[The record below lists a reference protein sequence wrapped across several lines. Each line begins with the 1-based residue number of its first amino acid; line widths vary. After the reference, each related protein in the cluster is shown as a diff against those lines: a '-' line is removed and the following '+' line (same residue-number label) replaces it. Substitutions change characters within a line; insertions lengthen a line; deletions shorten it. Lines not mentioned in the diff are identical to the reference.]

1 MIFNIPK
8 DINVEMKI
16 FNTLSFFDIAF
27 IIAFMALAKILS
39 PFVYTRF
46 IIVYYIFCFCSAVF
60 LTSKSIS
67 NPKRRNF
74 QSIYLAFIRNRNI
87 YHRLKIDKE

>member
-1 MIFNIPK
+1 MVFNIPK

-16 FNTLSFFDIAF
+16 FNTLSFFDISF
-27 IIAFMALAKILS
+27 IILFMALAKILS
-39 PFVYTRF
+39 HFVYAKF
-46 IIVYYIFCFCSAVF
+46 IIIYYIFCFCSAVF

-87 YHRLKIDKE
+87 YHRLKVDKE